1 MVGFHDH
8 QYGFLADVQ
17 RRYPG
22 IQVTLIQQFS
32 TRADSIPCE
41 WIVQKATEQLRHYLQ
56 GELQDFDLPIDWSAR
71 TLFQVNVL
79 QATLQV
85 PYGETTTYGEI
96 ARRIGRPNAARA
108 VGRAQA
114 TNPIPLV
121 IPCHR
126 VLGSDG
132 SLHSYGGRGG
142 LQTKAW
148 LLNLEAN
155 HLSP

>member
-8 QYGFLADVQ
+8 QDGFLAEMQ

-22 IQVTLIQQFS
+22 VQVALIQQFP

-71 TLFQVNVL
+71 TRFQVNVL

-96 ARRIGRPNAARA
+96 ARRIGRPDAARA

-132 SLHSYGGRGG
+132 SLHGYGGRGG